1 MGEGTDTGTDTDA
14 GEGTYIDA
22 DTDGA
27 KHRKTQTSYA
37 NEQTQSDNSTKPR
50 YTQEQTVNTWKHR
63 HKQTQTNRMQTRYT
77 HTFPELPDLGY

>member
-1 MGEGTDTGTDTDA
+1 MGEGTDTGTDA
-14 GEGTYIDA
+14 GEGTDIDA

-50 YTQEQTVNTWKHR
+50 YTQEQTVNTWK
-63 HKQTQTNRMQTRYT
+63 QTQTDTNK
-77 HTFPELPDLGY
+77 